1 LELAKKQFALMY
13 NRKGMQLVDLKNR
26 RVADIAVMED
36 TWRELDGPEDDVA
49 AYHCGYNYGS
59 YGGYRFCC
67 VGGEHGWHHGNNRK
81 RARKKVVAV
90 RRNPYSRRKNPK
102 KWSLWQRQYA

>member
-1 LELAKKQFALMY
+1 MAKKQFALMY
-13 NRKGMQLVDLKNR
+13 NTKGMQLVDLKNR

-49 AYHCGYNYGS
+49 AYHCGYDYGN

-67 VGGEHGWHHGNNRK
+67 VGGGHGWRYGKTRRK
-81 RARKKVVAV
+81 RVAHKIAP

-102 KWSLWQRQYA
+102 KYALWARHYG